1 MTMNMNDVYVAQER
15 YADMRQ
21 EAARESANAQ
31 MMDGTAPI
39 RSNMVASVIER
50 VRQAVRSVQAA
61 TGRLVVE
68 QQ

>member
-1 MTMNMNDVYVAQER
+1 MNMNMKDVYVAQER
-15 YADMRQ
+15 YADMRR

-31 MMDGTAPI
+31 VMDGTAQV

-61 TGRLVVE
+61 TGRLVIE
-68 QQ
+68 Q

>member
-21 EAARESANAQ
+21 EAAQESANAQ
-31 MMDGTAPI
+31 MMDGTAQV

-68 QQ
+68 Q